1 MKKKLKNITVPYY
14 YCDNKNNTTY
24 YIYKD
29 NKYYKLNELFK
40 DFINY
45 ELNYHIEID
54 KKEIILHNLS
64 DVIEELVLNPKSFKI
79 AKEYYEEYSEDELS
93 YIKKLQKKLLNNELK
108 PLYERNIEPKY
119 SLRNLKEIKYILFTK
134 DIFKKYKDIIIPKK
148 IYSNYYKNYY
158 YVSNGYA
165 FDNIIYALEEVY
177 NNSLY
182 YQYGSKV
189 SGLENH
195 FHSHS
200 FDEVINSLFY
210 VFDEFKIL
218 KSQEEFYSKQELDLL
233 KKLCSKLKKLNY
245 IPYKSNYS
253 NEDYEEYR
261 YLKDNKKY
269 IKLLIYNIK
278 LSLKDIKDKKERL
291 KSHKIKELL

>member
-1 MKKKLKNITVPYY
+1 MKKKFKNITVPYY
-14 YCDNKNNTTY
+14 YCDKKNNTTY

-29 NKYYKLNELFK
+29 KKYYKLNELFK

-45 ELNYHIEID
+45 ELNYHIEVD

-64 DVIEELVLNPKSFKI
+64 DVVEQLVLNPKSFKI

-108 PLYERNIEPKY
+108 PLYERDINKKFR
-119 SLRNLKEIKYILFTK
+119 LRDLKEIKYILFEK
-134 DIFKKYKDIIIPKK
+134 DIYNKYKNVIIPKK

-182 YQYGSKV
+182 YQYGSRTT
-189 SGLENH
+189 GRENH
-195 FHSHS
+195 FHSHT
-200 FDEVINSLFY
+200 FDEVIDMLFY
-210 VFDEFKIL
+210 YYDEFKIL
-218 KSQEEFYSKQELDLL
+218 KPQEEFYSKQELDLL
-233 KKLCSKLKKLNY
+233 KKLCNKLKKLNY
-245 IPYKSNYS
+245 KPYRSIYTE
-253 NEDYEEYR
+253 EDYNEYR

-269 IKLLIYNIK
+269 IRLFIYN
-278 LSLKDIKDKKERL
+278 LSNDIKDIKDKKEIL
-291 KSHKIKELL
+291 KSHKIKEL

>member
-1 MKKKLKNITVPYY
+1 MKRKYKNITVPYNY
-14 YCDNKNNTTY
+14 YDYKENQTY

-29 NKYYKLNELFK
+29 KKYYKLNELFK

-45 ELNYHIEID
+45 ELNYHINID

-64 DVIEELVLNPKSFKI
+64 DVIEQLVLNYKSFKI
-79 AKEYYEEYSEDELS
+79 DKEYYEEYSEDELS

-108 PLYERNIEPKY
+108 PLYERDINKNY
-119 SLRNLKEIKYILFTK
+119 RLRDLKEIKYILFEK
-134 DIFKKYKDIIIPKK
+134 DIYNKYKNVIIPKK
-148 IYSNYYKNYY
+148 IYSKYYKNYY

-177 NNSLY
+177 DYSFY

-245 IPYKSNYS
+245 IPFKSNYTE
-253 NEDYEEYR
+253 EDYEEYR

-269 IKLLIYNIK
+269 IRLFIHN
-278 LSLKDIKDKKERL
+278 LSNDINDIKNRKERL
-291 KSHKIKELL
+291 KSHKIKEL